1 MRQIKDQLAD
11 FPAQLFILYAVL
23 YAVQAV
29 YGGYLNL
36 YLSDIGFSKTQIGL
50 IVSLSTAV
58 LLLFQPLWGMISDR
72 SRSKNTMLK
81 VLYAASAVAALL
93 FYTTTVYWQLLGII
107 ILFSMFYFPIIP
119 LQDNHG
125 LEYLEDKRWDFGKV
139 RMGGTLGYAVA
150 VIITGLLLKDDY
162 SKIFIAISVLLLLCL
177 IAVFLIPSVPGHH
190 TERQTRRGL
199 PLRDIFKNP
208 LMICLMVFFIV
219 FALGFNLYYSFYPI
233 HFSSVGGTSRQ
244 IGTMLFVSAISE
256 IPFLLT
262 ARYWLRRFGIEKVL
276 IASGLISSLRW
287 LLLFFLE
294 APVLIILVN
303 CLHGLGYVTV
313 NFSIISFINTN
324 LPRQLRATGQ
334 TICAVL
340 VMFFSRVIFGYI
352 GGIASDF
359 FGVSQM
365 MLFSAVI
372 TIIITFVFMIWFS
385 WLKKR
390 TVYIP
395 LQESARAE

>member
-1 MRQIKDQLAD
+1 
-11 FPAQLFILYAVL
+11 
-23 YAVQAV
+23 
-29 YGGYLNL
+29 
-36 YLSDIGFSKTQIGL
+36 
-50 IVSLSTAV
+50 
-58 LLLFQPLWGMISDR
+58 
-72 SRSKNTMLK
+72 
-81 VLYAASAVAALL
+81 
-93 FYTTTVYWQLLGII
+93 
-107 ILFSMFYFPIIP
+107 
-119 LQDNHG
+119 
-125 LEYLEDKRWDFGKV
+125 
-139 RMGGTLGYAVA
+139 
-150 VIITGLLLKDDY
+150 
-162 SKIFIAISVLLLLCL
+162 
-177 IAVFLIPSVPGHH
+177 
-190 TERQTRRGL
+190 
-199 PLRDIFKNP
+199 
-208 LMICLMVFFIV
+208 MICLMVFFIV